1 MKKQSNITKNVYWV
15 FLRLLGTKTLK
26 GIIIKVSFKC
36 LLRYFARVLT
46 FWYVRGFLS
55 LLRTKELKRVQN
67 TLYEEKEL
75 HY

>member
-15 FLRLLGTKTLK
+15 FLRLLGAKTLK

-36 LLRYFARVLT
+36 PLRYFARVLT
-46 FWYVRGFLS
+46 FWYVRGLLS